1 MYTTHFRFV
10 FLVWLWFQAV
20 AALAAGPL
28 HNPAIVP
35 AGNSPRVALVI
46 GNAAYPGIAALKNP
60 ANDAR
65 DMAASL
71 RSLGFDVILRTDVR
85 QKDMLRSLTEFGEKL
100 Q

>member
-1 MYTTHFRFV
+1 MYPTYFRWV
-10 FLVWLWFQAV
+10 FLAWLWLQA
-20 AALAAGPL
+20 AAAFAAGPL
-28 HNPAIVP
+28 HKPSVVSAD
-35 AGNSPRVALVI
+35 NSPRVALVI
-46 GNAAYPGIAALKNP
+46 GNAAYPGVAALKNP